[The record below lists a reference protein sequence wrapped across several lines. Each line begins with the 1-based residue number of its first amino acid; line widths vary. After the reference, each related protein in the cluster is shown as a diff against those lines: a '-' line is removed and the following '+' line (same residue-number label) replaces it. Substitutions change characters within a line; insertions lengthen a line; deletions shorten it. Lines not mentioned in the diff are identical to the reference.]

1 MKNEIMSSAKSF
13 FPGGLQVI
21 LIVLRKIT
29 LRMQGAQQ
37 QQPHNNT
44 QHVDTECRPTMPN
57 LLMKAHTILSCNA
70 LFQRYHIF

>member
-1 MKNEIMSSAKSF
+1 MENEIMSSAKSF

-29 LRMQGAQQ
+29 LWMQGAQQ

-44 QHVDTECRPTMPN
+44 QHVDTECRSTMPN
-57 LLMKAHTILSCNA
+57 LPMKAHTTAWPVNIRC
-70 LFQRYHIF
+70 